1 MGTVV
6 SEDLKTQQEST
17 VGHHLMVQGVGRAGA
32 NGFVKGRDLYGDK
45 ALGTGLEAE
54 REKRLIVQQDERKVL
69 IDPPKV
75 LPVTFDSGLLEITQ
89 GGTYTLEHGLYR
101 APDLVR
107 TILVCTVANNGYEIG
122 EEVEVFG
129 AVYDRATGADVNQGV
144 SVAVGN
150 TTLIVQLGS
159 YPNFTMAFHSRA
171 ASPVGAGVVIGA
183 NVDRWKLRVRAYLI
197 GE

>member
-1 MGTVV
+1 
-6 SEDLKTQQEST
+6 
-17 VGHHLMVQGVGRAGA
+17 MVQGVGRAGA

-107 TILVCTVANNGYEIG
+107 TILVCTADNSGYTVG

-129 AVYDRATGADVNQGV
+129 VVYDRATGADVDQGV
-144 SVAVGN
+144 SVAN
-150 TTLIVQLGS
+150 STTTLVVQLGNH
-159 YPNFTMAFHSRA
+159 PNFATALHSRTT
-171 ASPVGAGVVIGA
+171 SPAGDVVGAPNA
-183 NVDRWKLRVRAYLI
+183 SWKLRDRAYLI